1 MSITLAYPIIAR
13 NLADLERRYKF
24 ASLYMH
30 EITIQLKIIQ
40 DEFARFTEMFKLV
53 QSDNIDLMTHVLEM
67 RLASIT
73 KLADDCTIVLN
84 VLSEQINTS
93 RIVLADQY
101 HKN

>member
-1 MSITLAYPIIAR
+1 MSINLAYPIIAR
-13 NLADLERRYKF
+13 NLADLEQRYKF

-40 DEFARFTEMFKLV
+40 DEFALFTEMFKLV
-53 QSDNIDLMTHVLEM
+53 QSDNINLMTHVLEM

-73 KLADDCTIVLN
+73 KLAYDCTIVLN